1 MINTKQFL
9 ESFHGKE
16 KVNFNCIK
24 EYGKKLNSE
33 YNDKTIGVLSQLNE
47 QGYNI
52 YFYVNGG
59 GVRDKEINKFNALF
73 IDFDKG
79 KTENKEYYPLD
90 EVAQYKE
97 ECIKKVQDFD
107 FEPSFIVETR
117 NGIHVYWL
125 LNDGALPE
133 EWKICTER
141 LISYF
146 DSDPRVKNPARLM
159 RVPHYNWIKDINN
172 PFMCNVIESNIIKY
186 DIEDFMFC
194 LPDVAIKETKKS
206 NRVIKTTKKVNYN
219 NSDNMNIMAIKNLDV
234 DMMKL
239 LLDRGE
245 KRCNDIIYTIYKEYI
260 VAPKTQTIDIST
272 DTLVLS
278 DMEFYDIIEYIDLY
292 IFLGVEGDMFSCI
305 LPSHEDNNP
314 SAGIVMNRNDHY
326 MYNCFGCGFK
336 GSILK
341 LIQAISGCNLPQSI
355 NFLKAVFNITTE
367 TEYQKQQKEIYD
379 SNISYILS
387 GKIENDYPDLWK
399 YIKPRKTKLITLLE
413 YGKNN
418 ITDEQYNI
426 DGSSIFYGS
435 MRYYKELLNDG
446 SINTTN
452 KTIHLFNFLELVTK
466 IAPEELPSKMLD
478 KHKKKAKENKHKNL
492 INTYMVKSY
501 DYNTLQESDEKAKV
515 LKDNNFTMKGLSYEY
530 ILRTFGEESA
540 KRYYPQNKKK
550 KPSQKS
556 DILTNEIVKIIFC
569 QIELKGFVIE
579 KEIVESLGS
588 EYGKEKVKTQL
599 KRSIQEILDNYDLQR
614 LRANKLNKEKYGIIC
629 SGYPFII
636 VRGE

>member
-16 KVNFNCIK
+16 KINFNCIK
-24 EYGKKLNSE
+24 QYGKKLNSE
-33 YNDKTIGVLSQLNE
+33 YNDKTIDVLSQLNE

-59 GVRDKEINKFNALF
+59 GVKDKEINKFNALF

-79 KTENKEYYPLD
+79 KIQSKEYYPLD
-90 EVAQYKE
+90 EVAKYKE

-125 LNDGALPE
+125 LNEGALPE
-133 EWKICTER
+133 EWKICTEK

-159 RVPHYNWIKDINN
+159 RVPNYNWIKDINN
-172 PFMCNVIESNIIKY
+172 PFMCNIIESNNIKY

-194 LPDVAIKETKKS
+194 LPDIEKKEIKKS
-206 NRVIKTTKKVNYN
+206 NRIIKTVKKVDSN
-219 NSDNMNIMAIKNLDV
+219 NNDNMNIMAIKNLDV

-239 LLDRGE
+239 LLDRGG

-260 VAPKTQTIDIST
+260 VTPKTHDKDIPT

-278 DMEFYDIIEYIDLY
+278 DMEFFDLIEYIDLY
-292 IFLGVEGDMFSCI
+292 IFLGVDGDKFSCI

-314 SAGIVMNRNDHY
+314 SAGIVTNQNDHY

-336 GSILK
+336 GGILK

-367 TEYQKQQKEIYD
+367 TEYQKQQKELYD

-387 GKIENDYPDLWK
+387 GKMENDYPDLWK

-413 YGKNN
+413 YAKNN
-418 ITDEQYNI
+418 ITDEKYSI
-426 DGSSIFYGS
+426 DGDSIFYGS
-435 MRYYKELLNDG
+435 IRYFKDLLNIG
-446 SINTTN
+446 SLETIN
-452 KTIHLFNFLELVTK
+452 KTIQLFNFLELVTK
-466 IAPEELPSKMLD
+466 IAPEEIPSEMLE

-492 INTYMVKSY
+492 INTYMIKSY
-501 DYNTLQESDEKAKV
+501 DYNTLQESDEKAKI
-515 LKDNNFTMKGLSYEY
+515 LKDNNFSMKGLSYEY
-530 ILRTFGEESA
+530 ILRTFGEETA
-540 KRYYPQNKKK
+540 KKYYPQNRKS
-550 KPSQKS
+550 KPSKKS

-588 EYGKEKVKTQL
+588 QYGREKVKTQM
-599 KRSIQEILDNYDLQR
+599 KRSIQEILDKYDLQR
-614 LRANKLNKEKYGIIC
+614 IRANKLNKEKYGITC
-629 SGYPFII
+629 QGYPFII
-636 VRGE
+636 VRGD